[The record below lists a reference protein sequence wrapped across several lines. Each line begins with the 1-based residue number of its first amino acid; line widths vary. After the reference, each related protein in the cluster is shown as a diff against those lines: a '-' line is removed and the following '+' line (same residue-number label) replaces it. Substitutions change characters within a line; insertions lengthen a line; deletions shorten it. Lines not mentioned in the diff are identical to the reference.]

1 MCQALF
7 RFCPFPSRVSTIYA
21 FLCISYAQFCT
32 HALTVASLDLLL
44 QGQRTQLNL
53 YEDRFHK
60 LFQDAMGNHSG
71 MVGMGLLAGNGMI
84 TTLPLCEVESFTRFG
99 TDENWVDKGDG
110 MGNGSIFVTIRA
122 VGRCKI
128 ISDDGMLQEEPYF
141 KATVCELLD
150 EDLAL
155 EGLKEKGNTELS
167 GVSSPIEIAST
178 IANNIENEMVSIA
191 NLEHKLKELESKSTS
206 SSTAAVDDETRNV
219 EDKTADGK
227 DEVMNRRL
235 VNAQLENLF
244 MQSDSSTEGVDIE
257 TEAKANNDELEED
270 DDDEEDDELLEE
282 DVDESKIDDRVAQF
296 QKAFEDAKETDT
308 FGYVLQTINVNDK
321 STIRT
326 PKDLTAISWA
336 SFCTGQ
342 ADNIQREVMKI
353 QALDETNVLKR
364 LQLAAAMLREEKK
377 VLRAKLSLAGVQDSS
392 SNEQEES

>member
-1 MCQALF
+1 
-7 RFCPFPSRVSTIYA
+7 
-21 FLCISYAQFCT
+21 
-32 HALTVASLDLLL
+32 
-44 QGQRTQLNL
+44 
-53 YEDRFHK
+53 
-60 LFQDAMGNHSG
+60 
-71 MVGMGLLAGNGMI
+71 MGLLAGNGMI

-99 TDENWVDKGDG
+99 AEENWVDKGDG

-128 ISDDGMLQEEPYF
+128 ISEDGMLQEEPYF

-155 EGLKEKGNTELS
+155 EGLKEKSSTELS
-167 GVSSPIEIAST
+167 GVSSPIEVAST

-191 NLEHKLKELESKSTS
+191 NLEHKLKELESKPS
-206 SSTAAVDDETRNV
+206 SSTAAVVDDSSAGDK
-219 EDKTADGK
+219 DKTEDGK

-244 MQSDSSTEGVDIE
+244 MQSDSSEGVDIE
-257 TEAKANNDELEED
+257 TGEIEEDDEED
-270 DDDEEDDELLEE
+270 DDDMLEE
-282 DVDESKIDDRVAQF
+282 EIDESKMDRVAQF

-308 FGYVLQTINVNDK
+308 FGYVLQTISVNDK

-336 SFCTGQ
+336 AFCTGK

-392 SNEQEES
+392 SNNEQEES

>member
-1 MCQALF
+1 M
-7 RFCPFPSRVSTIYA
+7 
-21 FLCISYAQFCT
+21 
-32 HALTVASLDLLL
+32 D
-44 QGQRTQLNL
+44 
-53 YEDRFHK
+53 
-60 LFQDAMGNHSG
+60 NHSG

-128 ISDDGMLQEEPYF
+128 ISEDGMLQEEPYF

-167 GVSSPIEIAST
+167 GVSSPIEIASS

-206 SSTAAVDDETRNV
+206 SSTAVVDEARND

-257 TEAKANNDELEED
+257 NEAKANNDELEED
-270 DDDEEDDELLEE
+270 DDDDLLEE
-282 DVDESKIDDRVAQF
+282 EIDESKMDRVAQF

-336 SFCTGQ
+336 AFCTGK

-353 QALDETNVLKR
+353 QALDEINILKR

-392 SNEQEES
+392 VMNKKSHK

>member
-1 MCQALF
+1 M
-7 RFCPFPSRVSTIYA
+7 
-21 FLCISYAQFCT
+21 
-32 HALTVASLDLLL
+32 D
-44 QGQRTQLNL
+44 
-53 YEDRFHK
+53 
-60 LFQDAMGNHSG
+60 NHSG

-128 ISDDGMLQEEPYF
+128 ISEDGMLQEEPYF

-206 SSTAAVDDETRNV
+206 SSTAVVDEARND

-257 TEAKANNDELEED
+257 NEAKANNDELEED
-270 DDDEEDDELLEE
+270 DDDDLLEE
-282 DVDESKIDDRVAQF
+282 EIDESKMDRVAQF

-321 STIRT
+321 SIIRT

-336 SFCTGQ
+336 AFCTGK

-353 QALDETNVLKR
+353 QALDEINILKR

-392 SNEQEES
+392 VMNKKSHK

>member
-1 MCQALF
+1 
-7 RFCPFPSRVSTIYA
+7 
-21 FLCISYAQFCT
+21 
-32 HALTVASLDLLL
+32 
-44 QGQRTQLNL
+44 
-53 YEDRFHK
+53 
-60 LFQDAMGNHSG
+60 
-71 MVGMGLLAGNGMI
+71 MGLLAGNGMI

-128 ISDDGMLQEEPYF
+128 ISEDGMLQEEPYF

-167 GVSSPIEIAST
+167 GVSSPIDIAST

-206 SSTAAVDDETRNV
+206 SSTAVVDDNST
-219 EDKTADGK
+219 EDEDMTEDGK

-336 SFCTGQ
+336 AFCTGK

-392 SNEQEES
+392 SNEQEEP

>member
-1 MCQALF
+1 MDNH
-7 RFCPFPSRVSTIYA
+7 SGSKYYIM
-21 FLCISYAQFCT
+21 FLCISYKFF
-32 HALTVASLDLLL
+32 ALMNAFFWFSV
-44 QGQRTQLNL
+44 
-53 YEDRFHK
+53 
-60 LFQDAMGNHSG
+60 
-71 MVGMGLLAGNGMI
+71 VGMGLLAGNGMI

-99 TDENWVDKGDG
+99 TDENWVDRGDG

-128 ISDDGMLQEEPYF
+128 ISEDGMLQEDPYF

-155 EGLKEKGNTELS
+155 EGLKEKGSAELS
-167 GVSSPIEIAST
+167 GVSTPIEIAST

-191 NLEHKLKELESKSTS
+191 NLEHKLKELKSKTTS
-206 SSTAAVDDETRNV
+206 SSTAVVDDESTGDK
-219 EDKTADGK
+219 DKTEDGK
-227 DEVMNRRL
+227 DEAMNRRL

-244 MQSDSSTEGVDIE
+244 MQSDSSSEGVGIE
-257 TEAKANNDELEED
+257 TEAKANNEETEEE
-270 DDDEEDDELLEE
+270 DDDEEDDDLLEE
-282 DVDESKIDDRVAQF
+282 DVDESKLDRIAQF

-336 SFCTGQ
+336 AFCTGKT
-342 ADNIQREVMKI
+342 DNITREVMKI

>member
-1 MCQALF
+1 M
-7 RFCPFPSRVSTIYA
+7 
-21 FLCISYAQFCT
+21 FL
-32 HALTVASLDLLL
+32 LLDLLL

-60 LFQDAMGNHSG
+60 LFQDAMDNHSG

-99 TDENWVDKGDG
+99 IDENWVDKGDG

-128 ISDDGMLQEEPYF
+128 ISEDGMLQEEPYF

-155 EGLKEKGNTELS
+155 EGLKEKSSAELS
-167 GVSSPIEIAST
+167 GVSSAIEIAST

-191 NLEHKLKELESKSTS
+191 NLEHKLKELESKTS
-206 SSTAAVDDETRNV
+206 SSTAAVDDETRND

-282 DVDESKIDDRVAQF
+282 DVDESKTDDRVAQF

-392 SNEQEES
+392 SNEQEEP

>member
-1 MCQALF
+1 LF
-7 RFCPFPSRVSTIYA
+7 
-21 FLCISYAQFCT
+21 L
-32 HALTVASLDLLL
+32 LLDLLL

-60 LFQDAMGNHSG
+60 LFQDAMDNHSG
-71 MVGMGLLAGNGMI
+71 MVGMGLLARNGMI

-128 ISDDGMLQEEPYF
+128 ISEDGMLQEEPYF

-155 EGLKEKGNTELS
+155 EGLKEKGSTELS

-191 NLEHKLKELESKSTS
+191 NLEHKLKELESKTP
-206 SSTAAVDDETRNV
+206 SSTAIVDDNSTED
-219 EDKTADGK
+219 EDKTEDGK

-244 MQSDSSTEGVDIE
+244 MQSDSNEGVDIE
-257 TEAKANNDELEED
+257 TEAKANSDELEED
-270 DDDEEDDELLEE
+270 DEDDELLEE

-336 SFCTGQ
+336 AFCTGK

-353 QALDETNVLKR
+353 QALDETNILKR